1 VRANPASFDDH
12 FSQATM
18 FFRSMSAIEQAH
30 IVEAYT
36 FELSKCYEQPIRERQ
51 LQALANID
59 ADLCEQVAAGLGL
72 PAPKGEPAKDVTLSP
87 ALSQVVTEPG
97 PIAGRKIGVIADAGS
112 DLAGIAKLRRA
123 AEKLGAT
130 VLVIAPVGGVLG
142 EGANAQV
149 VERTRATARSIE
161 FDTIVIAAG
170 TAPSNDIKQVILL
183 QEAYHHS
190 KALGAWGDGAAGL
203 EAAGI
208 PAGGPG
214 VLVGSTVG
222 KPFID
227 ELVAALGLHRV
238 WDRAPAVMAS
248 AVPPAV

>member
-59 ADLCEQVAAGLGL
+59 ADLSEQVAAGLGL

-112 DLAGIAKLRRA
+112 DLAGIAKLRRGR
-123 AEKLGAT
+123 ERPGRGAHPGDGQIDR
-130 VLVIAPVGGVLG
+130 VRHDRHRGRHRA
-142 EGANAQV
+142 
-149 VERTRATARSIE
+149 VERHQAGHPAPGGLPPFQGARR
-161 FDTIVIAAG
+161 
-170 TAPSNDIKQVILL
+170 
-183 QEAYHHS
+183 
-190 KALGAWGDGAAGL
+190 LG
-203 EAAGI
+203 
-208 PAGGPG
+208 
-214 VLVGSTVG
+214 
-222 KPFID
+222 
-227 ELVAALGLHRV
+227 
-238 WDRAPAVMAS
+238 
-248 AVPPAV
+248 